1 MEPGSQGG
9 AGDLDP
15 TRVPASGQLIR
26 ASDRERDDVVR
37 RLQDAFAEGRLGD
50 EEFDERMHTA
60 LAARTRADLDALL
73 GDLPAPGPGRQ
84 LTTSADW
91 PVDSRFAVAI
101 KGWVRRGGRW
111 RVPQLMTTV
120 AYKGGSQLDLRAAEL
135 TGPQTTIRALA
146 YKSDVEII
154 VPPGVR
160 VVTGGFG
167 VSRDSPDDDQHDDI
181 PPGAPLVHVRGFTY
195 KGRIEIRARPRPR

>member
-111 RVPQLMTTV
+111 RV
-120 AYKGGSQLDLRAAEL
+120 
-135 TGPQTTIRALA
+135 
-146 YKSDVEII
+146 
-154 VPPGVR
+154 
-160 VVTGGFG
+160 
-167 VSRDSPDDDQHDDI
+167 
-181 PPGAPLVHVRGFTY
+181 
-195 KGRIEIRARPRPR
+195 